1 MTVNVDEETKAG
13 GVFFLSLFHSSFALW
28 GVWGQDGMHG
38 IGRIVVEI
46 IQLSFALC
54 FFSLF
59 CCVWEGES
67 LMPLDSCVG
76 EISLQETSE
85 DHGSKLG
92 GSTLFGGCCTT
103 IINTFITP

>member
-1 MTVNVDEETKAG
+1 
-13 GVFFLSLFHSSFALW
+13 
-28 GVWGQDGMHG
+28 MHG

-67 LMPLDSCVG
+67 LMRWRD
-76 EISLQETSE
+76 ISLQETSG

-103 IINTFITP
+103 IINIFITP